1 MYNSQQASGS
11 RGQTTRGII
20 VRPWL
25 GQLVSTRPSRGVQG
39 RVKFARGMER
49 MYPSSTPQPLINPSD
64 LADSP
69 APSTDAALDSDSESF
84 DEPVTVHPLPYIRCI
99 LVLVAYLHTKHHLS
113 FLCSPSPGT
122 QLCIHDHPGQTPR
135 QSTDATHFGH
145 CLLSVG
151 IFPICYL
158 CNRIFTETDGFF
170 LCPTCKVDIYRTQ
183 SRRLFNRFFAVDVI
197 GDNDDTGDAD
207 DFGFH
212 SNKTAHL
219 VQPIQ
224 LLSDALRD
232 LLARPGPAGMVDAV
246 NLEEATHCGGGIE
259 IHSCVENHSRP

>member
-69 APSTDAALDSDSESF
+69 APSTDAALNSDFESF
-84 DEPVTVHPLPYIRCI
+84 DESALNFVFTTIPGKLLGSQQMPRTLVTVF
-99 LVLVAYLHTKHHLS
+99 S
-113 FLCSPSPGT
+113 
-122 QLCIHDHPGQTPR
+122 QLGL
-135 QSTDATHFGH
+135 TDKFK
-145 CLLSVG
+145 

>member
-39 RVKFARGMER
+39 RVKLARGMER

-84 DEPVTVHPLPYIRCI
+84 DESGCLLPHANITFPSCALLLQALNFVFTTIPGKLLGSQQMPRTLVTVF
-99 LVLVAYLHTKHHLS
+99 S
-113 FLCSPSPGT
+113 
-122 QLCIHDHPGQTPR
+122 QLGL
-135 QSTDATHFGH
+135 TDKFK
-145 CLLSVG
+145 

-158 CNRIFTETDGFF
+158 CDRIFTETDGFF
-170 LCPTCKVDIYRTQ
+170 LCPTCKVDIYHTQ

-197 GDNDDTGDAD
+197 GDNDDTGDAG